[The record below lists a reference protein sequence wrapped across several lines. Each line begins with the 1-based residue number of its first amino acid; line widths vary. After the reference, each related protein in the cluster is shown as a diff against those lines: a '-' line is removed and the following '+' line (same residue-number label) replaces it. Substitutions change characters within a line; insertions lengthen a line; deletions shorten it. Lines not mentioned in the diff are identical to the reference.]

1 VRVIKGEAN
10 RPAATLRR
18 NREDNGPFYRES
30 LPYPKARREV
40 ELGHARTVVAL
51 LPARPDTTYWHEH
64 VAGRAVVYFLKGRL
78 RFGSGEQSAPF
89 PSALA
94 VWGADPV
101 MLASLG
107 VALPGA
113 WRAG

>member
-1 VRVIKGEAN
+1 MA
-10 RPAATLRR
+10 
-18 NREDNGPFYRES
+18 
-30 LPYPKARREV
+30 KACREV

-64 VAGRAVVYFLKGRL
+64 VAGRAAVYFLKGRL

-94 VWGADPV
+94 VWGAGPAT
-101 MLASLG
+101 LASLDA
-107 VALPGA
+107 ALPCS